1 MQEID
6 GIPVWGDAL
15 PEAVS
20 QMKEAMKYEAVY
32 GALMADHHNRALRRP
47 SN

>member
-1 MQEID
+1 MQHID

-20 QMKEAMKYEAVY
+20 QMKEAMKYEAV
-32 GALMADHHNRALRRP
+32 
-47 SN
+47 